1 MSEEAT
7 DRGKH
12 KAKKKKKKRICDKFQ
27 QQTPGSSGNSL
38 TANQKQFVKGRCEI
52 LKFTVDTVRVLMR
65 TVQSPKIFTLCLL
78 ISLKCHLD
86 VRMDFKEPDSN

>member
-1 MSEEAT
+1 MFCISWVRQRGLDQTPKLLHSDWQQIKFKRQVSEEAT

-27 QQTPGSSGNSL
+27 QQTTGSSGNSL

-52 LKFTVDTVRVLMR
+52 LK
-65 TVQSPKIFTLCLL
+65 
-78 ISLKCHLD
+78 SLKCHLD
-86 VRMDFKEPDSN
+86 V